1 MRPFGS
7 CGVFR
12 SVSQSKTQDNEK
24 PSKEQVMVEDAFLL
38 EPKQNLPIDS
48 MAASYDFADQPELLP
63 AGWVRVS
70 RFSVWL
76 VFNLRCLSMSFL
88 ILIMAE
94 LCHG

>member
-1 MRPFGS
+1 MQPFAS
-7 CGVFR
+7 CAVFR
-12 SVSQSKTQDNEK
+12 LVSQSKTQDNKK

-38 EPKQNLPIDS
+38 VPKQ
-48 MAASYDFADQPELLP
+48 SYDFMDQPELLP

-70 RFSVWL
+70 CVSVWL
-76 VFNLRCLSMSFL
+76 VFNSRSLSMSFI

>member
-1 MRPFGS
+1 MRPFAS

-24 PSKEQVMVEDAFLL
+24 PSKEQVMEEDAFLL
-38 EPKQNLPIDS
+38 EPKQSLPLDS
-48 MAASYDFADQPELLP
+48 LAASYDVVDQPELLP

-70 RFSVWL
+70 CVSVWL
-76 VFNLRCLSMSFL
+76 VFNSRCLSMSFL

>member
-1 MRPFGS
+1 MRPFAS

-24 PSKEQVMVEDAFLL
+24 PSEEQVMVEDAFLL
-38 EPKQNLPIDS
+38 EPKQSLPVDLS
-48 MAASYDFADQPELLP
+48 AASCDFMDQPELMP

-70 RFSVWL
+70 RVSVWL